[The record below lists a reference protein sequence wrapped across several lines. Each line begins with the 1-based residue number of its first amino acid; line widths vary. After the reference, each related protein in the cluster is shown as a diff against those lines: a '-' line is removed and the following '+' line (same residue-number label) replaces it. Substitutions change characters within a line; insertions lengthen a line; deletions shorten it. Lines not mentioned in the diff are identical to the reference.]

1 LNAGPRKKG
10 GINVGRTTVNHG
22 LAANAAGLYFN
33 IIHSC
38 IYIERRERVGSFLE
52 T

>member
-33 IIHSC
+33 S